1 MRHFISCSMVAALL
15 LTASLTAAQEAPSS
29 PAVATPPDV
38 VLLKDGGMVRGTI
51 SELKANDFV
60 VITLSSGENRKIPM
74 SEVGFAGPANE
85 APSHAA
91 RAETAA
97 KAAAVKTEPVAR
109 KSAAP
114 EGTVRVD
121 FDSEPSGVRF
131 HIRTGESVGQLSGTG
146 LGGPGLSVTV
156 DDYASLCEAPCS
168 ANLRPG
174 TYVFGLST
182 DDDAP
187 VKAEESITIDKDT
200 PLYGRYVSYGG
211 MRVAG
216 WITLV
221 ASVVGGTAM
230 MITSVPSCSGP
241 GACSPNMGL
250 LVGGAA
256 VMIGGG
262 TVGFFMTRKSDEAE
276 LSHGEGPEA
285 RAHSPRQHAML
296 TASGHF

>member
-1 MRHFISCSMVAALL
+1 MRDVISRSLVTALL
-15 LTASLTAAQEAPSS
+15 LTASLAGAQEPASS
-29 PAVATPPDV
+29 PAVTTPPDV

-60 VITLSSGENRKIPM
+60 VITLSSGESRKIPM
-74 SEVGFAGPANE
+74 SEVGFAGPASE

-91 RAETAA
+91 RAETEA
-97 KAAAVKTEPVAR
+97 KAAAAKTKPVAHT
-109 KSAAP
+109 ATAP

-131 HIRTGESVGQLSGTG
+131 HIRTGESVGQVSGTG
-146 LGGPGLSVTV
+146 LGGPGVSVTF
-156 DDYASLCEAPCS
+156 DDYTSLCEAPCS
-168 ANLRPG
+168 ADLKPG

-182 DDDAP
+182 EDDAP
-187 VKAEESITIDKDT
+187 IKAEESITVDKET
-200 PLYGRYVSYGG
+200 ALYGRYVSYGG

-230 MITSVPSCSGP
+230 MLTSIPHCTGP
-241 GACSPNMGL
+241 GPCSPNMGL

-285 RAHSPRQHAML
+285 KVLSPRQHAML